1 MPIKVVEAQLSFP
14 FLYSAGGQDL
24 NEKLSAFLSW
34 SSEYSEC
41 MGANYVYHT
50 PTSDDNDEMVHGI
63 RLAQRQRSYSNAF
76 RSTDLFGPIE
86 EHMRNQGL
94 VDPTRY
100 ERLAPSEGSIPMP
113 VEMEFRYNVT
123 TGRIGFD
130 LALVYYEAATA
141 SKIRRGKDKP
151 FFRIWIHTEYELTD
165 DGYHNIDKGVSWFAL
180 THDTLFP
187 NFHKEFYANVP
198 DITSNINLIVPWYA
212 VAVNIF
218 SNSLPTYVTN
228 WLGELQGLLAG
239 TLSLN
244 CLSPYYAAE
253 LIRRSVPEWGG
264 DHIYHAWYISGI
276 SFDQFTNTDSE
287 RNVLLAALVARSK
300 AEVFETIVAGNGDL
314 KVSGAADNK
323 MFWKHFSQTCL
334 ALLDTY
340 DGEDLGSWDF
350 NKQVQAL
357 MRAYVEFA
365 EVINM
370 YGDPNFIGAVQPIDV
385 VHNVMVNRELG
396 ERGRFYNPKISFRD
410 TARRLMEN
418 EWFATFNKP
427 KQWRFLIEWIL
438 YANQAHA
445 TEIITMLNESLK
457 KDRELT
463 MEIPKR
469 QCKTVQQLHD
479 EVVKA
484 YNVIKFKPTPINE
497 ELVKWLTEYGLE
509 IPDTQLKFVI
519 PSDTNQIREWGN
531 KQSHCLGSYADTMAQ
546 EKCLILGVW
555 DGEHDSWAGHIEMAI
570 VPDDSSS
577 VPVAKYAHE
586 KLEGTEIAVNQFY
599 AANNQRV
606 IEPYRAIALTHLAR
620 AVTAWYEKPK
630 NPEEEENPNGS
641 KAPI

>member
-1 MPIKVVEAQLSFP
+1 MPIKTVEAQLSFP
-14 FLYSAGGQDL
+14 FLYSAGKHELD
-24 NEKLSAFLSW
+24 EKLSAFLSW
-34 SSEYSEC
+34 GPEYSEC
-41 MGANYVYHT
+41 MGQNYVYHT
-50 PTSDDNDEMVHGI
+50 PADDDNDELVHGI

-86 EHMRNQGL
+86 EHMRAHGY
-94 VDPTRY
+94 VDPTKF
-100 ERLAPSEGSIPMP
+100 ERLAPSDGSIPMP
-113 VEMEFRYNVT
+113 VEMEFRYDVT

-130 LALVYYEAATA
+130 LALVYYEAATK
-141 SKIRRGKDKP
+141 SKLKRGKDKP
-151 FFRIWIHTEYELTD
+151 FLRMWIHTEYELTD
-165 DGYHNIDKGVSWFAL
+165 DNFHNIDVEESWFAM
-180 THDTLFP
+180 THDTLLP
-187 NFHKEFYANVP
+187 TFHKEYYADVR
-198 DITSNINLIVPWYA
+198 DIRTNINLIVPWYC

-228 WLGELQGLLAG
+228 WLGELGSLLAG

-287 RNVLLAALVARSK
+287 QNVLLAALVARSK

-314 KVSGAADNK
+314 KVYGAADNK

-365 EVINM
+365 EIINM

-396 ERGRFYNPKISFRD
+396 ERGRFYNPKISFVS
-410 TARRLMEN
+410 TAKQLMDN
-418 EWFATFNKP
+418 EWFASFNKP
-427 KQWRFLIEWIL
+427 KQWRFIIEWIL
-438 YANQAHA
+438 YANQAQA
-445 TEIITMLNESLK
+445 LEIVTMLRESLK
-457 KDRELT
+457 KDRD
-463 MEIPKR
+463 MVMAIPKR
-469 QCKTVQQLHD
+469 QCKTVEQLHD

-484 YNVIKFKPTPINE
+484 YNVIKFKPLPINE
-497 ELVKWLTEYGLE
+497 GLVKWLTEYGLE

-519 PSDTNQIREWGN
+519 PTDSNQIREWGK
-531 KQSHCLGSYADTMAQ
+531 KQAHCLGNYADQMAQ

-555 DGEHDSWAGHIEMAI
+555 DGEHNAWAGHLQMAI
-570 VPDDSSS
+570 VPDD
-577 VPVAKYAHE
+577 PKAVAANKYGHE
-586 KLEGTEIAVNQFY
+586 KLEGTGIAIDQFY
-599 AANNQRV
+599 AAQNRPV
-606 IEPYRAIALTHLAR
+606 IEPYRQIALTHLAR
-620 AVTAWYEKPK
+620 AVTAWYEKTR
-630 NPEEEENPNGS
+630 NPEEKDSEHHGS
-641 KAPI
+641 